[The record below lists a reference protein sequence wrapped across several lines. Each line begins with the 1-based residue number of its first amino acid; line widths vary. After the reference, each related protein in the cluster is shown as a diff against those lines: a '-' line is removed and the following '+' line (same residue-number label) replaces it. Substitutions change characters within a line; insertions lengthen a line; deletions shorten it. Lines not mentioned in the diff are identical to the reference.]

1 MFVKHDAASQSS
13 QRRTGSASSARV
25 TRALNRD
32 TRQEVTI
39 ELILSP
45 EAVAQVKNVGDVLR
59 NRSLNNSAAFSIKN
73 ASNVTSSCQHVD
85 AEHRF
90 DVSVKSPTGN
100 CGEQRRSQDR
110 RRGQRLKR
118 EMMKDEAA

>member
-1 MFVKHDAASQSS
+1 MTLRQW
-13 QRRTGSASSARV
+13 RTGSASSGCSSAGV
-25 TRALNRD
+25 TRALNCD
-32 TRQEVTI
+32 ARQEVTI

-90 DVSVKSPTGN
+90 DVSVKRPTGN

-118 EMMKDEAA
+118 EMMKDETA